1 MSKPAP
7 SPAPLSIELTSPQ
20 TVDGRRAAFQ
30 SLWLLVRMRHAHD
43 AGAGMVRLA
52 DLRGEVSDAS
62 TLRMV
67 VSRAFRDF
75 KAWDIE
81 VGWGEDTQRE
91 PRFLNAERR
100 SQGPFWLPAA
110 QAKRV
115 RVLVD
120 GRAATA
126 TEVASFLGL
135 RARKAPAAN
144 APPPDA
150 VHLQDAA
157 FWKQLV
163 ASQQAARQGRL
174 MAPVAGIAGV
184 AGVAG
189 VAGASNSG
197 TTSGSALESIRLAG
211 TLAATDFQ
219 RALVTLNEAMLWRRL
234 GDNEQARRRL
244 QALKKQ
250 RLAHHVAGND
260 YLGAMECIVS
270 AWCAY
275 TARDLPLAQSLLA
288 GMAEDAAR
296 GLVLR
301 HHPDVRFE
309 WCNLW
314 ALACRSRALGLAA
327 DDKPAAAALAE
338 ESLRRFGEAL
348 AAAFESHSFDAAQ
361 HVAANMGM
369 AAWLFDRVG
378 LSDLPTLAHDGNAD
392 TTRRAVQWI
401 AFSEWLCGHTDGQ
414 GRSAWNAIY
423 LMRIARGHCHGRVD
437 ASAGHPTLAQFR
449 AQKPLDP
456 AAVSRLAGPLA
467 DAFDATHWP
476 ARWVDVAQA
485 RLADHQAGRRRYP
498 GLQHCSLLFEH
509 AWYAAHAGELK
520 AAEASLGLL
529 REALPQL
536 VPSDRAYFT
545 ESWND
550 TLPAELVLEAKPP
563 RRPAARKKAA
573 PRAR

>member
-1 MSKPAP
+1 MRFNSGVPKPAL
-7 SPAPLSIELTSPQ
+7 LSIELTSPQ
-20 TVDGRRAAFQ
+20 SVNGRRAAFQ
-30 SLWLLVRMRHAHD
+30 SLWLLVRMQHAHD
-43 AGAGMVRLA
+43 TGAGVVRLA

-75 KAWDIE
+75 KAWNIE

-110 QAKRV
+110 EAKRV
-115 RVLVD
+115 RVLVQ

-126 TEVASFLGL
+126 AEVASFLGL
-135 RARKAPAAN
+135 RSRKPQAAGS
-144 APPPDA
+144 PPPDA

-174 MAPVAGIAGV
+174 MAPVAGGN
-184 AGVAG
+184 G
-189 VAGASNSG
+189 N
-197 TTSGSALESIRLAG
+197 GSALESIRLAG

-275 TARDLPLAQSLLA
+275 TARDLPLAQSLLG

-314 ALACRSRALGLAA
+314 ALVCRSRALALSAEN
-327 DDKPAAAALAE
+327 KPAAAALAE

-378 LSDLPTLAHDGNAD
+378 LSDLPALAHDGKAD

-423 LMRIARGHCHGRVD
+423 LMRIARGNCRPEKQ
-437 ASAGHPTLAQFR
+437 PTLAQFR

-456 AAVSRLAGPLA
+456 AAISKLAGPLA
-467 DAFDATHWP
+467 DAFDATNWP

-509 AWYAAHAGELK
+509 AWYAAHAGDLK
-520 AAEASLGLL
+520 AAEQSLGLL

-550 TLPAELVLEAKPP
+550 ALPAELVLEAKPP
-563 RRPAARKKAA
+563 RRPAARRTKSA
-573 PRAR
+573 P

>member
-1 MSKPAP
+1 MPSTATPAL
-7 SPAPLSIELTSPQ
+7 LSIELTSPQ
-20 TVDGRRAAFQ
+20 SVNGRRAAFQ
-30 SLWLLVRMRHAHD
+30 SLWLLVRMQHAH
-43 AGAGMVRLA
+43 AHGGGSGVVRLA

-75 KAWDIE
+75 KAWGLE
-81 VGWGEDTQRE
+81 VGWGEDLQRE

-110 QAKRV
+110 QAKRL
-115 RVLVD
+115 RLLVD
-120 GRAATA
+120 NRPATA
-126 TEVASFLGL
+126 AEVASFLGL
-135 RARKAPAAN
+135 RSRKAPAAGTVT
-144 APPPDA
+144 PPDA

-174 MAPVAGIAGV
+174 MSPVAGG
-184 AGVAG
+184 
-189 VAGASNSG
+189 N
-197 TTSGSALESIRLAG
+197 GSALESIRLAG
-211 TLAATDFQ
+211 TLAASDFQ

-275 TARDLPLAQSLLA
+275 TARDLPLAQSLLG
-288 GMAEDAAR
+288 GMAQDPAR
-296 GLVLR
+296 ALVLR

-314 ALACRSRALGLAA
+314 ALACRSRALALAV
-327 DDKPAAAALAE
+327 DDRPAAAALAE
-338 ESLRRFGEAL
+338 ESLQRFGEAL

-378 LSDLPTLAHDGNAD
+378 LGDLPALAHDGHRAD
-392 TTRRAVQWI
+392 TTRHAVQWI

-423 LMRIARGHCHGRVD
+423 LMRIARGHCKPETQ
-437 ASAGHPTLAQFR
+437 PTLAQFR

-456 AAVSRLAGPLA
+456 ATVSKLAGPLA
-467 DAFDATHWP
+467 DAFDAANWP

-498 GLQHCSLLFEH
+498 GLQQGSLLFEH
-509 AWYAAHAGELK
+509 AWYAAHAGDLK
-520 AAEASLGLL
+520 AAEHSLGLL
-529 REALPQL
+529 REVLPQL

-550 TLPAELVLEAKPP
+550 ALPAELVLEAKPP
-563 RRPAARKKAA
+563 RRPSAPRKKV
-573 PRAR
+573 R

>member
-1 MSKPAP
+1 MPSTA
-7 SPAPLSIELTSPQ
+7 SPALLSIELTSPQ
-20 TVDGRRAAFQ
+20 SVDGRRAAFQ
-30 SLWLLVRMRHAHD
+30 SLWLLVRMQHAH
-43 AGAGMVRLA
+43 AHGGGSGVVRLA

-75 KAWDIE
+75 KAWGLE
-81 VGWGEDTQRE
+81 VGWGEDLQRE

-110 QAKRV
+110 EAKRL
-115 RVLVD
+115 RLLVD
-120 GRAATA
+120 NRPATA
-126 TEVASFLGL
+126 AEVASFLGL
-135 RARKAPAAN
+135 RSRKAQAAGTIT
-144 APPPDA
+144 PPDA

-174 MAPVAGIAGV
+174 MSPVAGGN
-184 AGVAG
+184 
-189 VAGASNSG
+189 GA
-197 TTSGSALESIRLAG
+197 GSALETIRLAG
-211 TLAATDFQ
+211 TLAASDFQ

-275 TARDLPLAQSLLA
+275 TARDLPLAQSLLG
-288 GMAEDAAR
+288 GMAQDPAR
-296 GLVLR
+296 ALVLR

-314 ALACRSRALGLAA
+314 ALACRSRALAQA
-327 DDKPAAAALAE
+327 TDDRSAAAALAE
-338 ESLRRFGEAL
+338 ESLQRFGEAL

-378 LSDLPTLAHDGNAD
+378 LGDLPALAHDGHRAD

-423 LMRIARGHCHGRVD
+423 LMRIARGHCRPD
-437 ASAGHPTLAQFR
+437 AQPTLAQFR

-456 AAVSRLAGPLA
+456 AAISKLAGPLA
-467 DAFDATHWP
+467 DAFDAANWP

-485 RLADHQAGRRRYP
+485 RLADHEAGRRRYP
-498 GLQHCSLLFEH
+498 GLQQGSLLFEH
-509 AWYAAHAGELK
+509 AWYAAHAGDLK
-520 AAEASLGLL
+520 AAEHSLGLL
-529 REALPQL
+529 REVLPQL

-550 TLPAELVLEAKPP
+550 ALPAELVLEAKPP
-563 RRPAARKKAA
+563 RRPSAPRKKA
-573 PRAR
+573 R

>member
-1 MSKPAP
+1 VPKPVL
-7 SPAPLSIELTSPQ
+7 PALLSIELTSPQ
-20 TVDGRRAAFQ
+20 SVNGRRAAFQ

-43 AGAGMVRLA
+43 AGAGIVRLA

-75 KAWDIE
+75 KAWRIE

-110 QAKRV
+110 EAKRV
-115 RVLVD
+115 RVLVE
-120 GRAATA
+120 GRAATTA
-126 TEVASFLGL
+126 EVASFLGL
-135 RARKAPAAN
+135 RSRGSQVARTAGS
-144 APPPDA
+144 PPPDA

-174 MAPVAGIAGV
+174 MAPVAGENTG
-184 AGVAG
+184 
-189 VAGASNSG
+189 
-197 TTSGSALESIRLAG
+197 GSALESIRLAG

-275 TARDLPLAQSLLA
+275 TARDLPLAQSLLG

-296 GLVLR
+296 ALVLR

-314 ALACRSRALGLAA
+314 ALVCRSRALALSA
-327 DDKPAAAALAE
+327 DDMPAAAALAE

-378 LSDLPTLAHDGNAD
+378 LSDLPALAHDGKAD

-401 AFSEWLCGHTDGQ
+401 AFSEWLCSRADGQ

-423 LMRIARGHCHGRVD
+423 LMRIARGHCRPETR
-437 ASAGHPTLAQFR
+437 PTLAQFR

-456 AAVSRLAGPLA
+456 AAVSALAGPLA
-467 DAFDATHWP
+467 DAFDAANWP
-476 ARWVDVAQA
+476 AHWVQVAQA
-485 RLADHQAGRRRYP
+485 RLADHQAGQRRYP

-509 AWYAAHAGELK
+509 AWYAAHAGDLK
-520 AAEASLGLL
+520 AAEQSLASL

-536 VPSDRAYFT
+536 VPSDRAYFS

-550 TLPAELVLEAKPP
+550 ALPAELVLEAKPP

-573 PRAR
+573 SRAS

>member
-1 MSKPAP
+1 MPSTA
-7 SPAPLSIELTSPQ
+7 SPALLSIELTSPQ
-20 TVDGRRAAFQ
+20 SVDGRRAAFQ
-30 SLWLLVRMRHAHD
+30 SLWLLVRMQHAH
-43 AGAGMVRLA
+43 AHGGGSGVVRLA

-75 KAWDIE
+75 KAWGLE
-81 VGWGEDTQRE
+81 VGWGEDLQRE

-100 SQGPFWLPAA
+100 SQGPFWLPSA
-110 QAKRV
+110 QAKRL
-115 RVLVD
+115 RLLVD
-120 GRAATA
+120 NRPATA
-126 TEVASFLGL
+126 AEVASFLGL
-135 RARKAPAAN
+135 RSRKAQAAGTIT
-144 APPPDA
+144 PPDA

-174 MAPVAGIAGV
+174 MSPVAG
-184 AGVAG
+184 
-189 VAGASNSG
+189 G
-197 TTSGSALESIRLAG
+197 TGGSALEAIRLAG
-211 TLAATDFQ
+211 TLAASDFQ

-275 TARDLPLAQSLLA
+275 TARDLPLAQSLLG
-288 GMAEDAAR
+288 GMAQDPAR
-296 GLVLR
+296 ALVLR

-314 ALACRSRALGLAA
+314 ALACRSRALALAA
-327 DDKPAAAALAE
+327 DDRPAAAALAE
-338 ESLRRFGEAL
+338 ESLQRFGEAL

-378 LSDLPTLAHDGNAD
+378 LGDLPALAHDGHRAD

-423 LMRIARGHCHGRVD
+423 LMRIARGHCRPD
-437 ASAGHPTLAQFR
+437 AQPTLAQFR

-456 AAVSRLAGPLA
+456 AAMSKLAGPLA
-467 DAFDATHWP
+467 DAFDTANWP

-498 GLQHCSLLFEH
+498 GLQQGSLLFEH
-509 AWYAAHAGELK
+509 AWYAAHAGDLK
-520 AAEASLGLL
+520 AAERSLGLL
-529 REALPQL
+529 REVLPQL

-550 TLPAELVLEAKPP
+550 ALPAELVLEAKPP
-563 RRPAARKKAA
+563 RRPSAPRKKA
-573 PRAR
+573 R

>member
-1 MSKPAP
+1 MSKPAL
-7 SPAPLSIELTSPQ
+7 LSIELTSPQ
-20 TVDGRRAAFQ
+20 SVNGRRAAFQ
-30 SLWLLVRMRHAHD
+30 SLWLLVRMLHAHE
-43 AGAGMVRLA
+43 AGAGLVRLA

-81 VGWGEDTQRE
+81 VGWGEDTLRE

-110 QAKRV
+110 EARRV

-120 GRAATA
+120 DRAATA
-126 TEVASFLGL
+126 AEVASFLGL
-135 RARKAPAAN
+135 RARKAQAIGS
-144 APPPDA
+144 PPPDA

-174 MAPVAGIAGV
+174 MAPVAGNGST
-184 AGVAG
+184 GG
-189 VAGASNSG
+189 SNSADPQPP
-197 TTSGSALESIRLAG
+197 SALESIRLAG

-260 YLGAMECIVS
+260 YLGAMECIVA

-275 TARDLPLAQSLLA
+275 TARDLPLAQSLLG
-288 GMAEDAAR
+288 GMADDAAR

-314 ALACRSRALGLAA
+314 ALVCRSRALGLSA

-378 LSDLPTLAHDGNAD
+378 LSDLPALAQHGNAD

-423 LMRIARGHCHGRVD
+423 LMRIARGHCRPD
-437 ASAGHPTLAQFR
+437 KQPTLAQFR

-456 AAVSRLAGPLA
+456 AAVSKLAGPLA

-476 ARWVDVAQA
+476 ARWVQVAQA

-509 AWYAAHAGELK
+509 AWYAAHAGDLK
-520 AAEASLGLL
+520 AAEQSLDLL

-563 RRPAARKKAA
+563 RRPAARKKPA
-573 PRAR
+573 PRPA

>member
-1 MSKPAP
+1 MPSTA
-7 SPAPLSIELTSPQ
+7 SPALLSIELTSPQ
-20 TVDGRRAAFQ
+20 SVDGRRAAFQ
-30 SLWLLVRMRHAHD
+30 SLWLLVRMQHAH
-43 AGAGMVRLA
+43 AHGGGSGVVRLA

-75 KAWDIE
+75 KAWGLE
-81 VGWGEDTQRE
+81 VGWGEDLQRE

-110 QAKRV
+110 QAKRL
-115 RVLVD
+115 RLLVD
-120 GRAATA
+120 NRPATA
-126 TEVASFLGL
+126 AEVASFLGL
-135 RARKAPAAN
+135 RSRKAQAAGTIT
-144 APPPDA
+144 PPDA

-174 MAPVAGIAGV
+174 MSPVAGGN
-184 AGVAG
+184 G
-189 VAGASNSG
+189 N
-197 TTSGSALESIRLAG
+197 GSALEAIRLAG
-211 TLAATDFQ
+211 TLAASDFQ

-275 TARDLPLAQSLLA
+275 TARDLPLAQSLLG
-288 GMAEDAAR
+288 GMAQDPAR
-296 GLVLR
+296 ALVLR

-314 ALACRSRALGLAA
+314 ALACRSRALALAA
-327 DDKPAAAALAE
+327 DDRPAAAALAE
-338 ESLRRFGEAL
+338 ESLQRFGEAL

-378 LSDLPTLAHDGNAD
+378 LGDLPALAHDGHRAD

-423 LMRIARGHCHGRVD
+423 LMRIARGHCKPETQ
-437 ASAGHPTLAQFR
+437 PTLAQFR

-456 AAVSRLAGPLA
+456 AAMSKLAGPLA
-467 DAFDATHWP
+467 DAFDTANWP

-498 GLQHCSLLFEH
+498 GLQQGSLLFEH
-509 AWYAAHAGELK
+509 AWYAAHAGDLK
-520 AAEASLGLL
+520 AAEHSLGLL
-529 REALPQL
+529 REVLPQL

-550 TLPAELVLEAKPP
+550 ALPAELVLEAKPP
-563 RRPAARKKAA
+563 RRPAAPRKKA
-573 PRAR
+573 R

>member
-1 MSKPAP
+1 MPKPAP
-7 SPAPLSIELTSPQ
+7 TPAVLSIELTSPQ
-20 TVDGRRAAFQ
+20 SVDGRRAAFQ

-43 AGAGMVRLA
+43 TADSVVRLA

-75 KAWDIE
+75 KAWQLE

-110 QAKRV
+110 EARRL

-120 GRAATA
+120 GRAATHA
-126 TEVASFLGL
+126 EVASFLGL
-135 RARKAPAAN
+135 RSRKAQAAGS
-144 APPPDA
+144 PPPDA

-174 MAPVAGIAGV
+174 MAPVAGGDAG
-184 AGVAG
+184 
-189 VAGASNSG
+189 
-197 TTSGSALESIRLAG
+197 GSALESIRLAG
-211 TLAATDFQ
+211 TLAASDFQ

-314 ALACRSRALGLAA
+314 ALVCRSRALGLAA

-378 LSDLPTLAHDGNAD
+378 LSDLPALAHDGHAD

-401 AFSEWLCGHTDGQ
+401 AFSEWLCGHADGQ

-423 LMRIARGHCHGRVD
+423 LMRIARGHCKPEE
-437 ASAGHPTLAQFR
+437 AGAQPTLAQFR

-467 DAFDATHWP
+467 DAFDATNWP
-476 ARWVDVAQA
+476 ARWVLVAQA

-509 AWYAAHAGELK
+509 AWYAAHAGDLK
-520 AAEASLGLL
+520 AAEASLALL
-529 REALPQL
+529 REALPAL
-536 VPSDRAYFT
+536 VASDRAYFT

-563 RRPAARKKAA
+563 RRPAARKKTA

>member
-1 MSKPAP
+1 VPSTA
-7 SPAPLSIELTSPQ
+7 SPALLSIELTSPQ
-20 TVDGRRAAFQ
+20 SVDGRRAAFQ
-30 SLWLLVRMRHAHD
+30 SLWLLVRMQHAH
-43 AGAGMVRLA
+43 AHGGGSGVVRLA

-75 KAWDIE
+75 KAWGLE
-81 VGWGEDTQRE
+81 VGWGEDLQRE

-110 QAKRV
+110 QAKRL
-115 RVLVD
+115 RLLVD
-120 GRAATA
+120 NRPATA
-126 TEVASFLGL
+126 AEVTSFLGL
-135 RARKAPAAN
+135 RARKAQAAG
-144 APPPDA
+144 AITPPDA

-174 MAPVAGIAGV
+174 MSPVAGG
-184 AGVAG
+184 
-189 VAGASNSG
+189 N
-197 TTSGSALESIRLAG
+197 GSALEAIRLAG
-211 TLAATDFQ
+211 TLAASDFQ

-275 TARDLPLAQSLLA
+275 TARDLPLAQSLLG
-288 GMAEDAAR
+288 GMAQDPAR
-296 GLVLR
+296 ALVLR

-314 ALACRSRALGLAA
+314 ALACRSRALALAA
-327 DDKPAAAALAE
+327 DDRPAAAALAE
-338 ESLRRFGEAL
+338 ESLQRFGEAL

-378 LSDLPTLAHDGNAD
+378 LGDLPALAHDGHRAD

-423 LMRIARGHCHGRVD
+423 LMRIARGHCRPD
-437 ASAGHPTLAQFR
+437 AQPTLAQFR

-456 AAVSRLAGPLA
+456 AAVSKLAGPLA
-467 DAFDATHWP
+467 DAFDTANWP

-498 GLQHCSLLFEH
+498 GLQQGSLLFEH
-509 AWYAAHAGELK
+509 AWYAAHAGDLK
-520 AAEASLGLL
+520 AAEHSLGLL
-529 REALPQL
+529 REVLPQL

-550 TLPAELVLEAKPP
+550 ALPAELVLEAKPP
-563 RRPAARKKAA
+563 RRPSAPRKKA
-573 PRAR
+573 R

>member
-1 MSKPAP
+1 VPQPAT
-7 SPAPLSIELTSPQ
+7 PALLSIELTSPQ
-20 TVDGRRAAFQ
+20 SVNGRRAAFQ
-30 SLWLLVRMRHAHD
+30 SLWLLARMKHAHD
-43 AGAGMVRLA
+43 AEGGLVRLA
-52 DLRGEVSDAS
+52 DLRGEVTDAS

-75 KAWDIE
+75 KAWNIE
-81 VGWGEDTQRE
+81 AGWGEDTERE
-91 PRFLNAERR
+91 PRFLNAEKR

-110 QAKRV
+110 EAKRV
-115 RVLVD
+115 RMQVD

-126 TEVASFLGL
+126 AEVASFLGL
-135 RARKAPAAN
+135 RSRKARSAELGSAT
-144 APPPDA
+144 PPDA

-163 ASQQAARQGRL
+163 ASQQAAKQGRL
-174 MAPVAGIAGV
+174 MAPVAGG
-184 AGVAG
+184 
-189 VAGASNSG
+189 GAPG
-197 TTSGSALESIRLAG
+197 QPASALESIRLAG
-211 TLAATDFQ
+211 TLAASDFQ
-219 RALVTLNEAMLWRRL
+219 RALATLNEAMLWRRL
-234 GDNEQARRRL
+234 GDNEQARQRL

-275 TARDLPLAQSLLA
+275 TARDLPLAQSLLS

-314 ALACRSRALGLAA
+314 ALVCRSHALGLAA
-327 DDKPAAAALAE
+327 EDKAAAATLAE
-338 ESLRRFGEAL
+338 ESLKRFGEAL

-378 LSDLPTLAHDGNAD
+378 LSDLPALAHDGHAD

-423 LMRIARGHCHGRVD
+423 LMRIARGHCQ
-437 ASAGHPTLAQFR
+437 AEPQPTLAQFR

-456 AAVSRLAGPLA
+456 AAISKLAGPLA
-467 DAFDATHWP
+467 DAFDAAHWP
-476 ARWVDVAQA
+476 VRWVEVAQA

-509 AWYAAHAGELK
+509 AWYAAHAGDLN
-520 AAEASLGLL
+520 AAEQSLGLL

-550 TLPAELVLEAKPP
+550 TLPAELVLEATPP
-563 RRPAARKKAA
+563 RRPAARKKTVRR
-573 PRAR
+573 PS

>member
-1 MSKPAP
+1 MPSTA
-7 SPAPLSIELTSPQ
+7 SPALLSIELTSPQ
-20 TVDGRRAAFQ
+20 SVDGRRAAFQ
-30 SLWLLVRMRHAHD
+30 SLWLLVRMQHAH
-43 AGAGMVRLA
+43 AHGGGSGVVRLA

-75 KAWDIE
+75 KAWGLE
-81 VGWGEDTQRE
+81 VGWGEDLQRE

-110 QAKRV
+110 QAKRL
-115 RVLVD
+115 RLLVD
-120 GRAATA
+120 NRPATA
-126 TEVASFLGL
+126 AEVASFLGL
-135 RARKAPAAN
+135 RARKAQAAGTIT
-144 APPPDA
+144 PPDA

-174 MAPVAGIAGV
+174 MSPVAGGN
-184 AGVAG
+184 G
-189 VAGASNSG
+189 N
-197 TTSGSALESIRLAG
+197 GSALESIRLAG
-211 TLAATDFQ
+211 TLAASDFQ

-275 TARDLPLAQSLLA
+275 TARDLPLAQSLLG
-288 GMAEDAAR
+288 GMAQDPAR
-296 GLVLR
+296 ALVLR

-314 ALACRSRALGLAA
+314 ALACRSRALALAA
-327 DDKPAAAALAE
+327 DDRPAAAALAE
-338 ESLRRFGEAL
+338 ESLQRFGEAL

-378 LSDLPTLAHDGNAD
+378 LGDLPALAHDGHRAD

-423 LMRIARGHCHGRVD
+423 LMRIARGHCKPETQ
-437 ASAGHPTLAQFR
+437 PTLAQFR

-456 AAVSRLAGPLA
+456 AAVSKLAGPLA
-467 DAFDATHWP
+467 DAFDAANWP

-498 GLQHCSLLFEH
+498 GLQQGSLLFEH
-509 AWYAAHAGELK
+509 AWYAAHAGDLK
-520 AAEASLGLL
+520 AAEHSLGLL
-529 REALPQL
+529 REVLPQL

-550 TLPAELVLEAKPP
+550 ALPAELVLEAKPP
-563 RRPAARKKAA
+563 RRPSAPRKKA
-573 PRAR
+573 R

>member
-1 MSKPAP
+1 MPSTA
-7 SPAPLSIELTSPQ
+7 SPALLSIELTSPQ
-20 TVDGRRAAFQ
+20 SVDGRRAAFQ
-30 SLWLLVRMRHAHD
+30 SLWLLVRMQHAH
-43 AGAGMVRLA
+43 AHGGGSGVVRLA

-75 KAWDIE
+75 KAWGLE
-81 VGWGEDTQRE
+81 VGWGEDLQRE

-110 QAKRV
+110 QAR
-115 RVLVD
+115 RLRLLVD
-120 GRAATA
+120 NRPATA
-126 TEVASFLGL
+126 AEVSSFLGL
-135 RARKAPAAN
+135 RARKAQAAG
-144 APPPDA
+144 AITPPDA

-174 MAPVAGIAGV
+174 MSPVAG
-184 AGVAG
+184 
-189 VAGASNSG
+189 G
-197 TTSGSALESIRLAG
+197 TGGSALEAIRLAG
-211 TLAATDFQ
+211 TLAASDFQ

-275 TARDLPLAQSLLA
+275 TARDLPLAQSLLG
-288 GMAEDAAR
+288 GMAQDPAR
-296 GLVLR
+296 ALVLR

-314 ALACRSRALGLAA
+314 ALACRSRALALAA
-327 DDKPAAAALAE
+327 DDRPAAAALAE
-338 ESLRRFGEAL
+338 ESLQRFGEAL

-378 LSDLPTLAHDGNAD
+378 LGDLPALAHDGHRAD

-423 LMRIARGHCHGRVD
+423 LMRIARGHCRPD
-437 ASAGHPTLAQFR
+437 AQPTLAQFR

-456 AAVSRLAGPLA
+456 AAMSKLAGPLA
-467 DAFDATHWP
+467 DAFDTANWP

-498 GLQHCSLLFEH
+498 GLQQGSLLFEH
-509 AWYAAHAGELK
+509 AWYAAHAGDLK
-520 AAEASLGLL
+520 AAEHSLAQL
-529 REALPQL
+529 REVLPQL

-550 TLPAELVLEAKPP
+550 ALPAELVLEAKPP
-563 RRPAARKKAA
+563 RRPSAPRKKA
-573 PRAR
+573 R

>member
-1 MSKPAP
+1 MPSIATPAL
-7 SPAPLSIELTSPQ
+7 LSIELTSPQ
-20 TVDGRRAAFQ
+20 SVNGRRAAFQ
-30 SLWLLVRMRHAHD
+30 SLWLLVRMQHAH
-43 AGAGMVRLA
+43 AHGGGSGVVRLA

-75 KAWDIE
+75 KAWGLE
-81 VGWGEDTQRE
+81 VGWGEDLQRE

-110 QAKRV
+110 EAKRL
-115 RVLVD
+115 RLLVD
-120 GRAATA
+120 NRPATA
-126 TEVASFLGL
+126 AEVASFLGL
-135 RARKAPAAN
+135 RSRKAQAAG
-144 APPPDA
+144 AMTPPDA

-174 MAPVAGIAGV
+174 MSPVAGGN
-184 AGVAG
+184 G
-189 VAGASNSG
+189 N
-197 TTSGSALESIRLAG
+197 GSALESIRLAG
-211 TLAATDFQ
+211 TLAASDFQ

-275 TARDLPLAQSLLA
+275 TARDLPLAQSLLG
-288 GMAEDAAR
+288 GMAEDPAR
-296 GLVLR
+296 ALVLR

-314 ALACRSRALGLAA
+314 ALACRSRALALAA
-327 DDKPAAAALAE
+327 DDRPAAAALAE
-338 ESLRRFGEAL
+338 ESLQRFGEAL

-378 LSDLPTLAHDGNAD
+378 LGDLPALAHDGHRAD

-423 LMRIARGHCHGRVD
+423 LMRIARGHCKPETQ
-437 ASAGHPTLAQFR
+437 PTLAQFR

-456 AAVSRLAGPLA
+456 AAVSKLAGPLA
-467 DAFDATHWP
+467 DAFDAANWP

-485 RLADHQAGRRRYP
+485 RLVDHQAGRRRYP
-498 GLQHCSLLFEH
+498 GLQQGSLLFEH
-509 AWYAAHAGELK
+509 AWYAAHAGDLK
-520 AAEASLGLL
+520 AAEHSLGLL
-529 REALPQL
+529 REVLPQL

-550 TLPAELVLEAKPP
+550 ALPAELVLEAKPP
-563 RRPAARKKAA
+563 RRPSAPRKKA
-573 PRAR
+573 R

>member
-1 MSKPAP
+1 MPKPVL
-7 SPAPLSIELTSPQ
+7 PALLSIELTSPQ
-20 TVDGRRAAFQ
+20 SVNGRRAAFQ

-43 AGAGMVRLA
+43 AGAGIVRLA

-75 KAWDIE
+75 KAWHIE

-110 QAKRV
+110 EAKRV
-115 RVLVD
+115 RVLVE
-120 GRAATA
+120 GRAATTA
-126 TEVASFLGL
+126 EVASFLGL
-135 RARKAPAAN
+135 RSRGSQVARTAGS
-144 APPPDA
+144 PPPDA

-174 MAPVAGIAGV
+174 MAPVAGENTG
-184 AGVAG
+184 
-189 VAGASNSG
+189 
-197 TTSGSALESIRLAG
+197 GSALESIRLAG

-275 TARDLPLAQSLLA
+275 TARDLPLAQSLLG

-296 GLVLR
+296 ALVLR

-314 ALACRSRALGLAA
+314 ALVCRSRALALSA
-327 DDKPAAAALAE
+327 DDMPAAAALAE

-378 LSDLPTLAHDGNAD
+378 LSDLPALAHDGKAD

-401 AFSEWLCGHTDGQ
+401 AFSEWLCSHADGQ

-423 LMRIARGHCHGRVD
+423 LMRIARGHCRPETR
-437 ASAGHPTLAQFR
+437 PTLAQFR

-456 AAVSRLAGPLA
+456 AAVSALAGPLA
-467 DAFDATHWP
+467 DAFDAANWP
-476 ARWVDVAQA
+476 AHWVQVAQA
-485 RLADHQAGRRRYP
+485 RLADHQAGQRRYP

-509 AWYAAHAGELK
+509 AWYAAHAGDLK
-520 AAEASLGLL
+520 AAEQSLASL

-536 VPSDRAYFT
+536 VPSDRAYFS

-550 TLPAELVLEAKPP
+550 ALPAELVLEAKPP

-573 PRAR
+573 SRAS

>member
-1 MSKPAP
+1 VPSTA
-7 SPAPLSIELTSPQ
+7 SPALLSIELTSPQ
-20 TVDGRRAAFQ
+20 SVDGRRAAFQ
-30 SLWLLVRMRHAHD
+30 SLWLLVRMQHAHARGGD
-43 AGAGMVRLA
+43 SSVVRLA

-75 KAWDIE
+75 KAWGLE
-81 VGWGEDTQRE
+81 VGWGEDLQRE

-110 QAKRV
+110 QAR
-115 RVLVD
+115 RLRLLVD
-120 GRAATA
+120 NRPATA
-126 TEVASFLGL
+126 AEVASFLGL
-135 RARKAPAAN
+135 RARKAQAAG
-144 APPPDA
+144 AITPPDA

-174 MAPVAGIAGV
+174 MSPVAGGN
-184 AGVAG
+184 G
-189 VAGASNSG
+189 N
-197 TTSGSALESIRLAG
+197 GSALEAIRLAG
-211 TLAATDFQ
+211 TLAASDFQ

-275 TARDLPLAQSLLA
+275 TARDLPLAQSLLG
-288 GMAEDAAR
+288 GMAQDPAR
-296 GLVLR
+296 ALVLR

-314 ALACRSRALGLAA
+314 ALACRSRALALAA
-327 DDKPAAAALAE
+327 DARPAAAALAE
-338 ESLRRFGEAL
+338 ESLQRFGEAL

-378 LSDLPTLAHDGNAD
+378 LGDLPALAHDGHRAD

-423 LMRIARGHCHGRVD
+423 LMRIARGHCRPD
-437 ASAGHPTLAQFR
+437 AQPTLAQFR

-456 AAVSRLAGPLA
+456 AAMSKLAGPLA
-467 DAFDATHWP
+467 DAFDTANWP

-498 GLQHCSLLFEH
+498 GLQQGSLLFEH
-509 AWYAAHAGELK
+509 AWYAAHAGDLK
-520 AAEASLGLL
+520 AAEHSLGLL
-529 REALPQL
+529 REVLPQL

-550 TLPAELVLEAKPP
+550 ALPAELVLEAKPP
-563 RRPAARKKAA
+563 RRPSAPRKKA
-573 PRAR
+573 R

>member
-1 MSKPAP
+1 MPKPTP
-7 SPAPLSIELTSPQ
+7 PALLSIELTSPQ
-20 TVDGRRAAFQ
+20 SVNGRRAAFQ
-30 SLWLLVRMRHAHD
+30 SLWLLVRMQHAHE
-43 AGAGMVRLA
+43 AGAGVVRLA

-75 KAWDIE
+75 KAWRIE
-81 VGWGEDTQRE
+81 VGWGEDMQRE

-100 SQGPFWLPAA
+100 SQGPFWLPASE
-110 QAKRV
+110 AKRV
-115 RVLVD
+115 RVLVE

-126 TEVASFLGL
+126 AEVASYLGL
-135 RARKAPAAN
+135 RSRKVQVAGSA
-144 APPPDA
+144 PPDA

-174 MAPVAGIAGV
+174 MAPVAGAR
-184 AGVAG
+184 AQPA
-189 VAGASNSG
+189 
-197 TTSGSALESIRLAG
+197 SALESIRLAG

-275 TARDLPLAQSLLA
+275 TARDLPLAQSLLG
-288 GMAEDAAR
+288 GMASDAAR
-296 GLVLR
+296 ALVLR

-314 ALACRSRALGLAA
+314 ALVCRSRALALSA
-327 DDKPAAAALAE
+327 DDQPAAAALAE

-378 LSDLPTLAHDGNAD
+378 LSDLPALAHDGNAD

-423 LMRIARGHCHGRVD
+423 LMRIARGHCRPEKQ
-437 ASAGHPTLAQFR
+437 PTLAQFR
-449 AQKPLDP
+449 AQRPLAP
-456 AAVSRLAGPLA
+456 ADISKLAGPLA
-467 DAFDATHWP
+467 DAFDATNWP
-476 ARWVDVAQA
+476 TRWVQVAQA

-509 AWYAAHAGELK
+509 AWYAAHAGDLE
-520 AAEASLGLL
+520 AAAQSLGLL

-550 TLPAELVLEAKPP
+550 QLPAELVLETKPP
-563 RRPAARKKAA
+563 RRPAVRKQTA
-573 PRAR
+573 PRAS

>member
-1 MSKPAP
+1 MRGVPTPALP
-7 SPAPLSIELTSPQ
+7 PHAPPDVLSVELTSPQ
-20 TVDGRRAAFQ
+20 SVNGRRAAFQ
-30 SLWLLVRMRHAHD
+30 SLWLLVRMQHAHA
-43 AGAGMVRLA
+43 AGAGLVRLA

-75 KAWDIE
+75 KAWQIE

-110 QAKRV
+110 EAKRV
-115 RVLVD
+115 RLQVD
-120 GRAATA
+120 GRAASA
-126 TEVASFLGL
+126 AEVASFLGL
-135 RARKAPAAN
+135 RAHAAR
-144 APPPDA
+144 AAVGTAPPDA

-174 MAPVAGIAGV
+174 MAPVAGND
-184 AGVAG
+184 
-189 VAGASNSG
+189 GA
-197 TTSGSALESIRLAG
+197 GSALESIRLAG

-288 GMAEDAAR
+288 GMAQDAAR
-296 GLVLR
+296 ALVLR

-314 ALACRSRALGLAA
+314 ALACRSRALALAG
-327 DDKPAAAALAE
+327 DDRPGAAALAE
-338 ESLRRFGEAL
+338 ESLQRFGEAL

-378 LSDLPTLAHDGNAD
+378 LADLPALAHDGQAD

-401 AFSEWLCGHTDGQ
+401 AFSEWLCGQADGQ

-423 LMRIARGHCHGRVD
+423 LMRIARGHCRLGPQ
-437 ASAGHPTLAQFR
+437 PTLAEFR
-449 AQKPLDP
+449 AQAPLDP
-456 AAVSRLAGPLA
+456 AAVSALAGPLA
-467 DAFDATHWP
+467 DAFDATNWP
-476 ARWVDVAQA
+476 ARWVQVAQA

-509 AWYAAHAGELK
+509 AWYAAHAGELQ
-520 AAEASLGLL
+520 AAGRSLALL

-550 TLPAELVLEAKPP
+550 TLPAELVLEARPP

-573 PRAR
+573 RKSAARPL

>member
-1 MSKPAP
+1 LRFNSGVPKPAL
-7 SPAPLSIELTSPQ
+7 LSIELTSPQ
-20 TVDGRRAAFQ
+20 SVNGRRAAFQ
-30 SLWLLVRMRHAHD
+30 SLWLLVRMQHAHA
-43 AGAGMVRLA
+43 AGAGIVRLA

-75 KAWDIE
+75 KAWNIE

-110 QAKRV
+110 EAKRV
-115 RVLVD
+115 RVLVQ
-120 GRAATA
+120 GRAATGA
-126 TEVASFLGL
+126 EVASFLGL
-135 RARKAPAAN
+135 RSRKAQAAGS
-144 APPPDA
+144 PPPDA

-174 MAPVAGIAGV
+174 MAPVAGGN
-184 AGVAG
+184 G
-189 VAGASNSG
+189 SG
-197 TTSGSALESIRLAG
+197 NGSALESIRLAG

-275 TARDLPLAQSLLA
+275 TARDLSLAQSLLG

-314 ALACRSRALGLAA
+314 ALVCRSRALALSAE
-327 DDKPAAAALAE
+327 DKPASAALAE

-378 LSDLPTLAHDGNAD
+378 LSDLPALAHDGKAD

-423 LMRIARGHCHGRVD
+423 LMRIARGHCRPEKQ
-437 ASAGHPTLAQFR
+437 PTLAQFR

-456 AAVSRLAGPLA
+456 AAISKLAGPLA
-467 DAFDATHWP
+467 DAFDATNWP

-509 AWYAAHAGELK
+509 AWYAAHAGDLK
-520 AAEASLGLL
+520 AAEQSLDLL

-550 TLPAELVLEAKPP
+550 ALPAELVLEAKPP
-563 RRPAARKKAA
+563 RRPAAR
-573 PRAR
+573 RAKSTP

>member
-1 MSKPAP
+1 VPSTA
-7 SPAPLSIELTSPQ
+7 SPALLSIELTSPQ
-20 TVDGRRAAFQ
+20 SVDGRRAAFQ
-30 SLWLLVRMRHAHD
+30 SLWLLVRMQHAH
-43 AGAGMVRLA
+43 AHGGGSGVVRLA

-75 KAWDIE
+75 KAWGLE
-81 VGWGEDTQRE
+81 VGWGEDLQRE

-110 QAKRV
+110 EAKRL
-115 RVLVD
+115 RLLVD
-120 GRAATA
+120 NRPATA
-126 TEVASFLGL
+126 AEVASFLGL
-135 RARKAPAAN
+135 RSRKAQAAGTIT
-144 APPPDA
+144 PPDA

-174 MAPVAGIAGV
+174 MSPVAGGN
-184 AGVAG
+184 
-189 VAGASNSG
+189 GA
-197 TTSGSALESIRLAG
+197 GSALETIRLAG
-211 TLAATDFQ
+211 TLAASDFQ

-275 TARDLPLAQSLLA
+275 TARDLPLAQSLLG
-288 GMAEDAAR
+288 GMAQDPAR
-296 GLVLR
+296 ALVLR

-314 ALACRSRALGLAA
+314 ALACRSRALSQAT
-327 DDKPAAAALAE
+327 DDRSAAAALAE
-338 ESLRRFGEAL
+338 ESLQRFGEAL

-378 LSDLPTLAHDGNAD
+378 LGDLPALAHDGHRAD

-423 LMRIARGHCHGRVD
+423 LMRIARGHCRPD
-437 ASAGHPTLAQFR
+437 TQPTLAQFR

-456 AAVSRLAGPLA
+456 AAISKLAGPLA
-467 DAFDATHWP
+467 DAFDAANWP

-485 RLADHQAGRRRYP
+485 RLADHEAGRRRYP
-498 GLQHCSLLFEH
+498 GLQQGSLLFEH
-509 AWYAAHAGELK
+509 AWYAAHAGDLK
-520 AAEASLGLL
+520 AAEHSLGLL
-529 REALPQL
+529 REVLPQL

-550 TLPAELVLEAKPP
+550 ALPAELVLEAKPP
-563 RRPAARKKAA
+563 RRPSAPRKKA
-573 PRAR
+573 R

>member
-1 MSKPAP
+1 MPKPAT
-7 SPAPLSIELTSPQ
+7 PAPLSIELTSPQ
-20 TVDGRRAAFQ
+20 SIDGRRAAFQ
-30 SLWLLVRMRHAHD
+30 SLWLIARMKHAHD
-43 AGAGMVRLA
+43 AEGGLVRLS
-52 DLRGEVSDAS
+52 DLRGEVTDAS

-75 KAWDIE
+75 RAWNVE

-91 PRFLNAERR
+91 PRFLNDERR

-110 QAKRV
+110 EAKRV
-115 RVLVD
+115 RLLVG
-120 GRAATA
+120 GRAATPA
-126 TEVASFLGL
+126 EVASFLGL
-135 RARKAPAAN
+135 HSRRKTSAEPGS
-144 APPPDA
+144 PPTPPDA

-174 MAPVAGIAGV
+174 MAPVAGG
-184 AGVAG
+184 G
-189 VAGASNSG
+189 AGAQPA
-197 TTSGSALESIRLAG
+197 SALESIRLAG

-275 TARDLPLAQSLLA
+275 TARDLPLAESLLR
-288 GMAEDAAR
+288 GMAGDAAR

-314 ALACRSRALGLAA
+314 ALVCRSRALGLSA

-338 ESLRRFGEAL
+338 EALRRFGEAL

-401 AFSEWLCGHTDGQ
+401 GFSEWLCGHTDGQ

-423 LMRIARGHCHGRVD
+423 LMRIARGHCRPQPQ
-437 ASAGHPTLAQFR
+437 PTLAQFR
-449 AQKPLDP
+449 AQKPLEP
-456 AAVSRLAGPLA
+456 ADISRLAGPLA
-467 DAFDATHWP
+467 DAFDAAHWP
-476 ARWVDVAQA
+476 PRWVDVAQA
-485 RLADHQAGRRRYP
+485 RLADHLAGRRRYP

-509 AWYAAHAGELK
+509 AWYAAHAGDLRG
-520 AAEASLGLL
+520 AEQSLGLL

-550 TLPAELVLEAKPP
+550 TLPAELVLETRPP
-563 RRPAARKKAA
+563 RRPAPRKKAVRKSGK
-573 PRAR
+573 PS

>member
-1 MSKPAP
+1 MPSTA
-7 SPAPLSIELTSPQ
+7 SPALLSIELTSPQ
-20 TVDGRRAAFQ
+20 SVDGRRAAFQ
-30 SLWLLVRMRHAHD
+30 SLWLLVRMQHAH
-43 AGAGMVRLA
+43 AHGGGSGVVRLA

-75 KAWDIE
+75 KAWGLE
-81 VGWGEDTQRE
+81 VGWGEDLQRE

-110 QAKRV
+110 QAKRL
-115 RVLVD
+115 RLLVD
-120 GRAATA
+120 NRPATA
-126 TEVASFLGL
+126 AEVASFLGL
-135 RARKAPAAN
+135 RARKAQAAG
-144 APPPDA
+144 AITPPDA

-174 MAPVAGIAGV
+174 MSPVAG
-184 AGVAG
+184 
-189 VAGASNSG
+189 G
-197 TTSGSALESIRLAG
+197 TGGSALEAIRLAG
-211 TLAATDFQ
+211 TLAASDFQ

-275 TARDLPLAQSLLA
+275 TARDLPLAQSLLG
-288 GMAEDAAR
+288 GMAQDPAR
-296 GLVLR
+296 ALVLR

-314 ALACRSRALGLAA
+314 ALACRSRALALAA
-327 DDKPAAAALAE
+327 DDRPAAAALAE
-338 ESLRRFGEAL
+338 ESLQRFGEAL

-378 LSDLPTLAHDGNAD
+378 LGDLPALAHDGHRAD

-423 LMRIARGHCHGRVD
+423 LMRIARGHCKPETQ
-437 ASAGHPTLAQFR
+437 PTLAQFR

-456 AAVSRLAGPLA
+456 AAVSKLAGPLA
-467 DAFDATHWP
+467 DAFDTANWP

-498 GLQHCSLLFEH
+498 GLQQGSLLFEH
-509 AWYAAHAGELK
+509 AWYAAHAGDLK
-520 AAEASLGLL
+520 AAEHSLAQL
-529 REALPQL
+529 REVLPQL

-550 TLPAELVLEAKPP
+550 ALPAELVLEAKPP
-563 RRPAARKKAA
+563 RRPSAPRKKA
-573 PRAR
+573 R

>member
-1 MSKPAP
+1 MPSTA
-7 SPAPLSIELTSPQ
+7 SPALLSIELTSPQ
-20 TVDGRRAAFQ
+20 SVDGRRAAFQ
-30 SLWLLVRMRHAHD
+30 SLWLLVRMQHAH
-43 AGAGMVRLA
+43 AHGGGVVRLA

-75 KAWDIE
+75 KAWGLE
-81 VGWGEDTQRE
+81 VGWGEDLQRE

-110 QAKRV
+110 QAKRL
-115 RVLVD
+115 RLLVD
-120 GRAATA
+120 NRPATA
-126 TEVASFLGL
+126 AEVASFLGL
-135 RARKAPAAN
+135 RARKAQAVGTIT
-144 APPPDA
+144 PPDA

-174 MAPVAGIAGV
+174 MSPVAGGN
-184 AGVAG
+184 G
-189 VAGASNSG
+189 N
-197 TTSGSALESIRLAG
+197 GSALEAIRLAG
-211 TLAATDFQ
+211 TLAASDFQ

-275 TARDLPLAQSLLA
+275 TARDLPLAQSLLG
-288 GMAEDAAR
+288 GMAQDPAR
-296 GLVLR
+296 ALVLR

-314 ALACRSRALGLAA
+314 ALACRSRALALAA
-327 DDKPAAAALAE
+327 DDRPAAAALAE
-338 ESLRRFGEAL
+338 ESLQRFGEAL

-378 LSDLPTLAHDGNAD
+378 LGDLPALAHDGHRAD

-423 LMRIARGHCHGRVD
+423 LMRIARGHCRPD
-437 ASAGHPTLAQFR
+437 AQPTLAQFR

-456 AAVSRLAGPLA
+456 AAMSKLAGPLA
-467 DAFDATHWP
+467 DAFDTANWP

-498 GLQHCSLLFEH
+498 GLQQGSLLFEH
-509 AWYAAHAGELK
+509 AWYAAHAGDLK
-520 AAEASLGLL
+520 AAEHSLGLL
-529 REALPQL
+529 REVLPQL

-550 TLPAELVLEAKPP
+550 ALPAELVLEAKPP
-563 RRPAARKKAA
+563 RRPAAPRKKA
-573 PRAR
+573 R

>member
-1 MSKPAP
+1 
-7 SPAPLSIELTSPQ
+7 
-20 TVDGRRAAFQ
+20 
-30 SLWLLVRMRHAHD
+30 LL
-43 AGAGMVRLA
+43 
-52 DLRGEVSDAS
+52 
-62 TLRMV
+62 
-67 VSRAFRDF
+67 
-75 KAWDIE
+75 
-81 VGWGEDTQRE
+81 
-91 PRFLNAERR
+91 
-100 SQGPFWLPAA
+100 
-110 QAKRV
+110 
-115 RVLVD
+115 
-120 GRAATA
+120 
-126 TEVASFLGL
+126 
-135 RARKAPAAN
+135 
-144 APPPDA
+144 
-150 VHLQDAA
+150 
-157 FWKQLV
+157 
-163 ASQQAARQGRL
+163 
-174 MAPVAGIAGV
+174 
-184 AGVAG
+184 
-189 VAGASNSG
+189 
-197 TTSGSALESIRLAG
+197 
-211 TLAATDFQ
+211 
-219 RALVTLNEAMLWRRL
+219 
-234 GDNEQARRRL
+234 
-244 QALKKQ
+244 ALKKQ

-275 TARDLPLAQSLLA
+275 TARDLPLAQSLLS

-314 ALACRSRALGLAA
+314 ALVCRSRALGLSAE
-327 DDKPAAAALAE
+327 DKPTAATLAE
-338 ESLRRFGEAL
+338 ESLQRFGEAL

-378 LSDLPTLAHDGNAD
+378 LSDLPALAHDGHAD

-423 LMRIARGHCHGRVD
+423 LMRIARGHCRPERQ
-437 ASAGHPTLAQFR
+437 PTLAQFR

-456 AAVSRLAGPLA
+456 AAISKLAGPLA

-476 ARWVDVAQA
+476 ARWVEVAQA

-509 AWYAAHAGELK
+509 AWYAAHAGDLK
-520 AAEASLGLL
+520 AAEQSLGLL

-563 RRPAARKKAA
+563 RRPAARKKST
-573 PRAR
+573 PRAS

>member
-1 MSKPAP
+1 MPSTTAPAL
-7 SPAPLSIELTSPQ
+7 LSIELTSPQ
-20 TVDGRRAAFQ
+20 SVDGRRAAFQ
-30 SLWLLVRMRHAHD
+30 SLWLLVRMQHAH
-43 AGAGMVRLA
+43 AHGGGVVRLA

-75 KAWDIE
+75 KAWGLD
-81 VGWGEDTQRE
+81 VGWGEDLQRE

-110 QAKRV
+110 EAKRL
-115 RVLVD
+115 RLLVED
-120 GRAATA
+120 RPATA
-126 TEVASFLGL
+126 AEVASFLGL
-135 RARKAPAAN
+135 RARKPQTAGAMT
-144 APPPDA
+144 PPDA

-157 FWKQLV
+157 FWEQLV

-174 MAPVAGIAGV
+174 MSPVAG
-184 AGVAG
+184 
-189 VAGASNSG
+189 SNG
-197 TTSGSALESIRLAG
+197 TGSALEAIRLAG
-211 TLAATDFQ
+211 TLAASDFQ

-275 TARDLPLAQSLLA
+275 TARDLPLAQSLLG
-288 GMAEDAAR
+288 GMAEDPAR
-296 GLVLR
+296 ALVLR

-314 ALACRSRALGLAA
+314 ALACRSRALALAA
-327 DDKPAAAALAE
+327 DDRPAAAALAE
-338 ESLRRFGEAL
+338 ESLQRFGEAL

-378 LSDLPTLAHDGNAD
+378 LSDLPALAHDGPAD

-423 LMRIARGHCHGRVD
+423 LMRIARGHCKPD
-437 ASAGHPTLAQFR
+437 KQPTLAQFR

-456 AAVSRLAGPLA
+456 AAVSKLAGPLA
-467 DAFDATHWP
+467 DAFDAANWP

-498 GLQHCSLLFEH
+498 GLQQGSLLFEH
-509 AWYAAHAGELK
+509 AWYAAHAGDLK
-520 AAEASLGLL
+520 AAERSLDLL
-529 REALPQL
+529 REVLPQL

-550 TLPAELVLEAKPP
+550 ALPAELVLEAKPP
-563 RRPAARKKAA
+563 RRPSAPRKKA
-573 PRAR
+573 R

>member
-1 MSKPAP
+1 VPQPAT
-7 SPAPLSIELTSPQ
+7 PALLSIELTSPQ
-20 TVDGRRAAFQ
+20 SVNGRRAAFQ
-30 SLWLLVRMRHAHD
+30 SLWLLARMKHAHD
-43 AGAGMVRLA
+43 AEGGLVRLA
-52 DLRGEVSDAS
+52 DLRGEVTDAS

-75 KAWDIE
+75 KAWNIE
-81 VGWGEDTQRE
+81 AGWGEDTERE
-91 PRFLNAERR
+91 PRFLNAEKR

-110 QAKRV
+110 EAKRV
-115 RVLVD
+115 RMQVD

-126 TEVASFLGL
+126 AEVASFLGL
-135 RARKAPAAN
+135 RSRKARSAELGSAT
-144 APPPDA
+144 PPDA

-163 ASQQAARQGRL
+163 ASQQAAKQGRL
-174 MAPVAGIAGV
+174 MAPVAGG
-184 AGVAG
+184 
-189 VAGASNSG
+189 GAPG
-197 TTSGSALESIRLAG
+197 QPASALESIRLAG
-211 TLAATDFQ
+211 TLAASDFQ

-234 GDNEQARRRL
+234 GDNEQARQRL
-244 QALKKQ
+244 QTLKKQ

-275 TARDLPLAQSLLA
+275 TARDLSLAQSLLS

-314 ALACRSRALGLAA
+314 ALVCRSRALGLAA
-327 DDKPAAAALAE
+327 EDKAAAATLAE
-338 ESLRRFGEAL
+338 ESLKRFGEAL

-378 LSDLPTLAHDGNAD
+378 LSDLPALAHDGHAD

-423 LMRIARGHCHGRVD
+423 LMRIARGHCQ
-437 ASAGHPTLAQFR
+437 AEPQPTLAQFR

-456 AAVSRLAGPLA
+456 AAISKLAGPLA
-467 DAFDATHWP
+467 DAFDAAHWP
-476 ARWVDVAQA
+476 VRWVEVAQA

-509 AWYAAHAGELK
+509 AWYAAHAGDLN
-520 AAEASLGLL
+520 AAEQSLGLL

-550 TLPAELVLEAKPP
+550 TLPAELVLEATPP
-563 RRPAARKKAA
+563 RRPAARKKSVR
-573 PRAR
+573 RAR

>member
-1 MSKPAP
+1 MPKPAP
-7 SPAPLSIELTSPQ
+7 NPAVLSIELTSPQ
-20 TVDGRRAAFQ
+20 SVDGRRAAFQ
-30 SLWLLVRMRHAHD
+30 SLWLLVRMQHAHGTA
-43 AGAGMVRLA
+43 AGVVRLA

-75 KAWDIE
+75 KAWQLE

-110 QAKRV
+110 EARRL
-115 RVLVD
+115 RVLVE
-120 GRAATA
+120 GRAATPA
-126 TEVASFLGL
+126 EVASFLGL
-135 RARKAPAAN
+135 RSRNAQAAGS
-144 APPPDA
+144 PPPDA

-174 MAPVAGIAGV
+174 MAPVAGG
-184 AGVAG
+184 
-189 VAGASNSG
+189 NNH
-197 TTSGSALESIRLAG
+197 GSALESIRLAG
-211 TLAATDFQ
+211 TLAASDFQ

-314 ALACRSRALGLAA
+314 ALVCRSRALGLAA

-378 LSDLPTLAHDGNAD
+378 LSDLPALAHDGHAD

-423 LMRIARGHCHGRVD
+423 LMRIARGHCKPDESG
-437 ASAGHPTLAQFR
+437 GQPTLAQFR

-467 DAFDATHWP
+467 DAFDATNWP
-476 ARWVDVAQA
+476 ARWVLVAQA

-509 AWYAAHAGELK
+509 AWYAAHAGDLK
-520 AAEASLGLL
+520 AAETSLGLL
-529 REALPQL
+529 REALPAL
-536 VPSDRAYFT
+536 VASDRAYFT

-563 RRPAARKKAA
+563 RRPAARKKTA

>member
-1 MSKPAP
+1 MPSTA
-7 SPAPLSIELTSPQ
+7 SPALLSIELTSPQ
-20 TVDGRRAAFQ
+20 SVDGRRAAFQ
-30 SLWLLVRMRHAHD
+30 SLWLLVRMQHAH
-43 AGAGMVRLA
+43 AHGGGSGVVRLA

-75 KAWDIE
+75 KAWGLE
-81 VGWGEDTQRE
+81 VGWGEDLQRE

-110 QAKRV
+110 EAKRL
-115 RVLVD
+115 RLLVD
-120 GRAATA
+120 NRPATA
-126 TEVASFLGL
+126 AEVASFLGL
-135 RARKAPAAN
+135 RSRKAQAAGTIT
-144 APPPDA
+144 PPDA

-174 MAPVAGIAGV
+174 MSPVAGGN
-184 AGVAG
+184 
-189 VAGASNSG
+189 GA
-197 TTSGSALESIRLAG
+197 GSALETIRLAG
-211 TLAATDFQ
+211 TLAASDFQ

-275 TARDLPLAQSLLA
+275 TARDLPLAQSLLG
-288 GMAEDAAR
+288 GMAQDPAR
-296 GLVLR
+296 ALVLR

-314 ALACRSRALGLAA
+314 ALACRSRALSQAT
-327 DDKPAAAALAE
+327 DDRSAAAALAE
-338 ESLRRFGEAL
+338 ESLQRFGEAL

-378 LSDLPTLAHDGNAD
+378 LGDLPALAHDGHRAD

-423 LMRIARGHCHGRVD
+423 LMRIARGHCRPD
-437 ASAGHPTLAQFR
+437 TQPTLAQFR

-456 AAVSRLAGPLA
+456 SAISKLAGPLA
-467 DAFDATHWP
+467 DAFDAANWP

-485 RLADHQAGRRRYP
+485 RLADHEAGRRRYP
-498 GLQHCSLLFEH
+498 GLQQGSLLFEH
-509 AWYAAHAGELK
+509 AWYAAHAGDLK
-520 AAEASLGLL
+520 AAEHSLGLL
-529 REALPQL
+529 REVLPQL

-550 TLPAELVLEAKPP
+550 ALPAELVLEAKPP
-563 RRPAARKKAA
+563 RRPSAPRKKA
-573 PRAR
+573 R

>member
-1 MSKPAP
+1 MPSTA
-7 SPAPLSIELTSPQ
+7 SPALLSIELTSPQ
-20 TVDGRRAAFQ
+20 SVDGRRAAFQ
-30 SLWLLVRMRHAHD
+30 SLWLLVRMQHAH
-43 AGAGMVRLA
+43 AHGGGSGVVRLA

-75 KAWDIE
+75 KAWGLE
-81 VGWGEDTQRE
+81 VGWGEDLQRE

-110 QAKRV
+110 QAKRL
-115 RVLVD
+115 RLLVD
-120 GRAATA
+120 NRPATA
-126 TEVASFLGL
+126 AEVASFLGL
-135 RARKAPAAN
+135 RARKAQAAG
-144 APPPDA
+144 AITPPDA

-174 MAPVAGIAGV
+174 MSPVAGGN
-184 AGVAG
+184 G
-189 VAGASNSG
+189 N
-197 TTSGSALESIRLAG
+197 GSALEAIRLAG
-211 TLAATDFQ
+211 TLAASDFQ

-275 TARDLPLAQSLLA
+275 TARDLPLAQSLLG
-288 GMAEDAAR
+288 GMAQDPAR
-296 GLVLR
+296 ALVLR

-314 ALACRSRALGLAA
+314 ALACRSRALALAA
-327 DDKPAAAALAE
+327 DDRPAAAALAE
-338 ESLRRFGEAL
+338 ESLQRFGEAL

-378 LSDLPTLAHDGNAD
+378 LGDLPALAHDGHRAD

-423 LMRIARGHCHGRVD
+423 LMRIARGHCKPETQ
-437 ASAGHPTLAQFR
+437 PTLAQFR

-456 AAVSRLAGPLA
+456 AAVSKLAGPLA
-467 DAFDATHWP
+467 DAFDTANWP

-498 GLQHCSLLFEH
+498 GLQQGSLLFEH
-509 AWYAAHAGELK
+509 AWYAAHAGDLK
-520 AAEASLGLL
+520 AAEQSLGLL
-529 REALPQL
+529 REVLPQL

-550 TLPAELVLEAKPP
+550 ALPAELVLEAKPP
-563 RRPAARKKAA
+563 RRPSAPRKKA
-573 PRAR
+573 R

>member
-1 MSKPAP
+1 MPSTA
-7 SPAPLSIELTSPQ
+7 SPALLSIELTSPQ
-20 TVDGRRAAFQ
+20 SVDGRRAAFQ
-30 SLWLLVRMRHAHD
+30 SLWLLVRMQHAHARGGD
-43 AGAGMVRLA
+43 SSVVRLA

-75 KAWDIE
+75 KAWGLE
-81 VGWGEDTQRE
+81 VGWGEDLQRE

-110 QAKRV
+110 QAKRL
-115 RVLVD
+115 RLLVD
-120 GRAATA
+120 NRPATA
-126 TEVASFLGL
+126 AEVASFLGL
-135 RARKAPAAN
+135 RARKAQAAG
-144 APPPDA
+144 AITPPDA

-174 MAPVAGIAGV
+174 MSPVAGGN
-184 AGVAG
+184 G
-189 VAGASNSG
+189 N
-197 TTSGSALESIRLAG
+197 GSALEAIRLAG
-211 TLAATDFQ
+211 TLAASDFQ

-275 TARDLPLAQSLLA
+275 TARDLPLAQSLLG
-288 GMAEDAAR
+288 GMAQDPAR
-296 GLVLR
+296 ALVLR

-314 ALACRSRALGLAA
+314 ALACRSRALALAA
-327 DDKPAAAALAE
+327 DDRPAAAALAE
-338 ESLRRFGEAL
+338 ESLQRFGEAL

-378 LSDLPTLAHDGNAD
+378 LGDLPALAHDGHRAD

-423 LMRIARGHCHGRVD
+423 LMRIARGHCRPD
-437 ASAGHPTLAQFR
+437 AQPTLAQFR

-456 AAVSRLAGPLA
+456 AAMSKLAGPLA
-467 DAFDATHWP
+467 DAFDTANWP

-498 GLQHCSLLFEH
+498 GLQQGSLLFEH
-509 AWYAAHAGELK
+509 AWYAAHAGDLK
-520 AAEASLGLL
+520 AAEHSLGLL
-529 REALPQL
+529 REVLPQL

-550 TLPAELVLEAKPP
+550 ALPAELVLEAKPP
-563 RRPAARKKAA
+563 RRPSAPRKKA
-573 PRAR
+573 R

>member
-1 MSKPAP
+1 MPSTA
-7 SPAPLSIELTSPQ
+7 SPALLSIELTSPQ
-20 TVDGRRAAFQ
+20 SVDGRRAAFQ
-30 SLWLLVRMRHAHD
+30 SLWLLVRMQHAH
-43 AGAGMVRLA
+43 AHGGGSGVVRLA

-75 KAWDIE
+75 KAWGLE
-81 VGWGEDTQRE
+81 VGWGEDLQRE

-110 QAKRV
+110 QAKRL
-115 RVLVD
+115 RLLVD
-120 GRAATA
+120 NRPATA
-126 TEVASFLGL
+126 AEVASFLGL
-135 RARKAPAAN
+135 RARKAQAVGTIT
-144 APPPDA
+144 PPDA

-174 MAPVAGIAGV
+174 MSPVAGGAG
-184 AGVAG
+184 
-189 VAGASNSG
+189 
-197 TTSGSALESIRLAG
+197 GSALEAIRLAG
-211 TLAATDFQ
+211 TLAASDFQ

-275 TARDLPLAQSLLA
+275 TARDLPLAQSLLG
-288 GMAEDAAR
+288 GMAQDPAR
-296 GLVLR
+296 ALVLR

-314 ALACRSRALGLAA
+314 ALACRSRALALAA
-327 DDKPAAAALAE
+327 DDRPAAAALAE
-338 ESLRRFGEAL
+338 ESLQRFGEAL

-378 LSDLPTLAHDGNAD
+378 LGDLPALAHDGHRAD

-423 LMRIARGHCHGRVD
+423 LMRIARGHCKPETQ
-437 ASAGHPTLAQFR
+437 PTLAQFR

-456 AAVSRLAGPLA
+456 AAVSKLAGPLA
-467 DAFDATHWP
+467 DAFDTANWP

-498 GLQHCSLLFEH
+498 GLQQGSLLFEH
-509 AWYAAHAGELK
+509 AWYAAHAGDLK
-520 AAEASLGLL
+520 AAEQSLGLL
-529 REALPQL
+529 REVLPQL

-550 TLPAELVLEAKPP
+550 ALPAELVLEAKPP
-563 RRPAARKKAA
+563 RRPAAPRKKA
-573 PRAR
+573 R

>member
-1 MSKPAP
+1 VPQPAP
-7 SPAPLSIELTSPQ
+7 SPALPPLSIELTSPQ

-30 SLWLLVRMRHAHD
+30 SLWLVVRMKHAHD
-43 AGAGMVRLA
+43 AEGALVRLA

-75 KAWDIE
+75 KAWGLE
-81 VGWGEDTQRE
+81 VGWGEDRQRE

-100 SQGPFWLPAA
+100 SQGPFWLPPAEAA
-110 QAKRV
+110 RV
-115 RVLVD
+115 QLRVE

-126 TEVASFLGL
+126 AEVASFLGL
-135 RARKAPAAN
+135 RARRAPAV
-144 APPPDA
+144 PVPGSTPPDA

-163 ASQQAARQGRL
+163 AAQQAARQGRL
-174 MAPVAGIAGV
+174 ISPVAGGGAGD
-184 AGVAG
+184 AAP
-189 VAGASNSG
+189 
-197 TTSGSALESIRLAG
+197 SALESIRAAG
-211 TLAATDFQ
+211 GLAASDFQ

-275 TARDLPLAQSLLA
+275 TARDLPLAQSLLE
-288 GMAEDAAR
+288 GMARDAAR
-296 GLVLR
+296 SPVLR

-314 ALACRSRALGLAA
+314 ALACRSRALSLAA
-327 DDKPAAAALAE
+327 DDRPRAAALAE
-338 ESLRRFGEAL
+338 ESLQRFGEAL

-378 LSDLPTLAHDGNAD
+378 LSDLPALAHDGHAD

-401 AFSEWLCGHTDGQ
+401 AFSEWLCGHADGQ

-423 LMRIARGHCHGRVD
+423 LMRIARGHCR
-437 ASAGHPTLAQFR
+437 SAGQPPTLAQFR
-449 AQKPLDP
+449 AQAPLDR
-456 AAVSRLAGPLA
+456 AAVSQLAGPLA
-467 DAFDATHWP
+467 DAFDAAHWP

-509 AWYAAHAGELK
+509 AWYAAHAGDLK
-520 AAEASLGLL
+520 AAEGSLALL
-529 REALPQL
+529 RDTLPQL

-550 TLPAELVLEAKPP
+550 TLPAELVLEARPP
-563 RRPAARKKAA
+563 RRPAARKA
-573 PRAR
+573 PGRRSA